1 MNRLIRLARQNLF
14 NITCPILCVQSD
26 ADETIWEGSADCI
39 LEGVG
44 SEIRQKLWLHG
55 MPHVCTL
62 SKELPAIVD
71 AVDAFMDRVEAEKE
85 G

>member
-1 MNRLIRLARQNLF
+1 
-14 NITCPILCVQSD
+14 
-26 ADETIWEGSADCI
+26 
-39 LEGVG
+39 
-44 SEIRQKLWLHG
+44 

-62 SKELPAIVD
+62 SRELPAIVD